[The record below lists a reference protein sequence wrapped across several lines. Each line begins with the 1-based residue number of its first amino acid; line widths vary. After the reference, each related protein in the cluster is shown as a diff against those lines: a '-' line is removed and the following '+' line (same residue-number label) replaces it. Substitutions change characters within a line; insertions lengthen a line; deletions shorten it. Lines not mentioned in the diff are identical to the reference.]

1 MAQGVCD
8 QVSSESLCTSL
19 VKDKEVHGQGRF
31 VISALVWQFIF
42 EIASMWYLG
51 VGNKCIVPVLGCSP
65 WVGLP
70 GPYKRSLHH
79 SAVIVVMV
87 IGIFGASGEH
97 NS

>member
-1 MAQGVCD
+1 MAQGVRD

-19 VKDKEVHGQGRF
+19 VKDKEVWTREICD
-31 VISALVWQFIF
+31 ISMSVAIYFCDCKHVVF
-42 EIASMWYLG
+42 G
-51 VGNKCIVPVLGCSP
+51 VGNKCIVLVLGYSP
-65 WVGLP
+65 WTELP